1 MNPAVSN
8 GIAFADG
15 IKIDTTAFVATTPGS
30 GKSDALSYL
39 SWASALALAQRPT
52 QVVKTFGSGLPALEV
67 FGGLAVRV
75 DQVVDG
81 GGAIPTY
88 LPVLDR
94 RNLPVASDAASPR
107 DVTDTLM
114 RARAKSAAICNGVGL
129 GIYLGVGGNGIALV
143 RALRLRPDSD
153 LAQSAPFVETKPGK
167 SAASYVSWAAAVAAA
182 RLTDPTFHY
191 QVVFHNH
198 VDENGEVQNKPFLP
212 VPGGF
217 MVAVEVVYKG
227 LRHTEWLPIMGVVEV
242 QTAKGPKKMD
252 HQPLTAPTVF
262 EWHRAVMRCLA
273 KAIAVATGYGLSTYA
288 GEDIDDFNAVKVPQ
302 RVSVKQAVTEGEQ
315 PAQEQEQAT
324 QAQATQEPAA
334 PEQQAQVEQPAKA
347 PAASAAAPA
356 AVAAQPAAAVEQ
368 PSGPVFEPLSD
379 DVVNEAMQ
387 DDLLSEEDEAAALV
401 KQLEDLLKG
410 ETPGKRQFIL
420 KAAHARRLV
429 DEPPESAAHLVAMS
443 QAAARTVIAGL
454 LAKKAKVSA

>member
-67 FGGLAVRV
+67 FGGLAVRI

-217 MVAVEVVYKG
+217 MVAVEVAYKG

-315 PAQEQEQAT
+315 PAQAQE
-324 QAQATQEPAA
+324 QATQEPAA
-334 PEQQAQVEQPAKA
+334 PEQTPDEQPAKVAAA
-347 PAASAAAPA
+347 PAAAPIAAPA

-401 KQLEDLLKG
+401 KQLEDLLES
-410 ETPGKRQFIL
+410 ETPGKQQFIL
-420 KAAHARRLV
+420 KATHARRLV

>member
-153 LAQSAPFVETKPGK
+153 LAQAAPFVETKPGK

-191 QVVFHNH
+191 QVVFHDH

-217 MVAVEVVYKG
+217 MVAVEVAYKG

-302 RVSVKQAVTEGEQ
+302 RVSVKQAATEGEQ
-315 PAQEQEQAT
+315 PAQAQE
-324 QAQATQEPAA
+324 QATQEPAA
-334 PEQQAQVEQPAKA
+334 PEQTPDEQPAKVAAA
-347 PAASAAAPA
+347 PAAAPIAAPA

-401 KQLEDLLKG
+401 KQLEDLLEG

-420 KAAHARRLV
+420 KATHARRLV